1 MFKTVKNNRVVY
13 IKALHTSL
21 PYLEQIYGNVERVKA
36 DETRAIKNNN
46 RIVPIDY
53 TVLINGQIMCVIDY
67 VYSELKQLFS
77 NNYTDT
83 MRIEVE
89 KNLKESARQMRITQ
103 LGIAELYF
111 DCKVTIDKTIDSL
124 RVIIDKLQLNSV
136 VKDNQ
141 KLNDLFNELCLMFN
155 K

>member
-1 MFKTVKNNRVVY
+1 MFKTVKNNSVVY
-13 IKALHTSL
+13 IRALSTSL
-21 PYLEQIYGNVERVKA
+21 PYLEQIYGNVERVKS
-36 DETRAIKNNN
+36 DEARTIRSNK

-53 TVLINGQIMCVIDY
+53 TVFVNGQTMCVIDY

-89 KNLKESARQMRITQ
+89 RELKESARQMRIAQ

-111 DCKVTIDKTIDSL
+111 DCKVTVDKTIDSL
-124 RVIIDKLQLNSV
+124 RVVISRLQLNNV
-136 VKDNQ
+136 VKGNQ
-141 KLNDLFNELCLMFN
+141 NLNDLFSELCLMFN